1 MHHASRSWSKYS
13 HLSLA
18 VNVVLA
24 SVSMVSARNELNLRQ
39 SKHFHV
45 FLRMLEI
52 AFSMTK
58 FSNFCGGAC
67 PRIHLDTRL
76 FEPSYLNLRSAP
88 GLWVSSLS
96 KAACC
101 HMVRSLSCGPC
112 GLWLY
117 SEDTLYLVRLELG
130 PGTVLTP
137 FIIYI
142 HHLHLVHSGKSYT
155 RTVSQKLVRN
165 QFV

>member
-1 MHHASRSWSKYS
+1 MHHPSRSWSKHS

-24 SVSMVSARNELNLRQ
+24 SVSMASARNELNLRQ

-52 AFSMTK
+52 AFPMTK
-58 FSNFCGGAC
+58 VSNFCGGAC

-76 FEPSYLNLRSAP
+76 FEPPYLKLSSAP
-88 GLWVSSLS
+88 GIWVSSLS
-96 KAACC
+96 KTACC
-101 HMVRSLSCGPC
+101 HIVRTLSCGPC

-117 SEDTLYLVRLELG
+117 SEDTLCVVHVELG
-130 PGTVLTP
+130 PGKVLTP
-137 FIIYI
+137 FISSKGSISHWFYI
-142 HHLHLVHSGKSYT
+142 
-155 RTVSQKLVRN
+155 
-165 QFV
+165 